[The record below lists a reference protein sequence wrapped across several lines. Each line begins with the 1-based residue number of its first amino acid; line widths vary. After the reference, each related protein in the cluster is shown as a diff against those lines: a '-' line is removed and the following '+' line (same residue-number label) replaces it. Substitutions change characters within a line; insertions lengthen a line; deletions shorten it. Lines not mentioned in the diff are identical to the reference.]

1 MICPKCGKEM
11 EKGKLASQEG
21 KGLFF
26 MPPDKFVLGTW
37 VREKTIVKEGGIV
50 LDGPY
55 NFGAQNM
62 AYPEIAACVCRD
74 CRVILVEY

>member
-11 EKGKLASQEG
+11 EHGKICSQEG
-21 KGLFF
+21 SGLFF
-26 MPPDKFVLGTW
+26 MPPEKFVMGSW
-37 VREKTIVKEGGIV
+37 VREKNIVKEGGIV

-55 NFGAQNM
+55 NFGAQTL

-74 CRVILVEY
+74 CRVIMVEY